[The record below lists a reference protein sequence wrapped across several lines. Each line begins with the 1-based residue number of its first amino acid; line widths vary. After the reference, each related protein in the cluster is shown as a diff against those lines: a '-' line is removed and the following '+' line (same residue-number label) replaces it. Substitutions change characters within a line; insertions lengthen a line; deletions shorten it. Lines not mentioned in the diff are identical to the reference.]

1 MVATVTDILKRDLLE
16 EIYNS
21 YQNIGVTEGDSDR
34 FYMAIGRSEEWDS
47 DAQPPVPNS
56 SMGEVIAFQ
65 ESIQSMKLIPNVSYV
80 VPRYNWSAG
89 SVYEAWDNNYGSNTV
104 VGPFGDIQFPYY
116 VVTDENNV
124 YVCVQQGRSTTGQA
138 NTSNFKP
145 TDVTGNPFTTGD
157 DGYVWKFMFSIGTV
171 EARNYLTS
179 AYLPVELI
187 LDSSEGGP
195 AFDELSTSR
204 QSQLAVQNAAVPG
217 EVIGIAVEDGGAGFT
232 SVPDVEIVGVS
243 LFGDSV
249 VTAQAFARIYNGSIY
264 EVVMKADST
273 QSAFTFGANYY
284 TASVNISD
292 ANSGGGSGA
301 KLRAITTGDLGMGAN
316 PIINLNSSAVMF
328 NATLAGDEGGDFNV
342 SNDFRQIGI
351 VKNPLKD
358 SAQYDNFVGTG
369 RDSAVSASTVYAYKY
384 LALDSANNDLTP
396 DNITGD
402 EIASDAGGAS
412 AIVDYYDDQKQYLY
426 CHQTAETGFKPF
438 DGTTVTVSQ
447 GGGTSAIRTNSFGPN
462 LRPAEV
468 NNFSGEVIYI
478 DNRSPI
484 TRDDEQTEDIKIV
497 IDL

>member
-21 YQNIGVTEGDSDR
+21 YQNIGVAEGDSDR

-124 YVCVQQGRSTTGQA
+124 FVCVQQGRSTTGQA

-145 TDVTGNPFTTGD
+145 TDVTGNPFTVGD
-157 DGYVWKFMFSIGTV
+157 DGYVWKFVFSIGTV

-187 LDSSEGGP
+187 LDSSVGGP

-217 EVIGIAVEDGGAGFT
+217 EIIGIAVEDGGAGFT
-232 SVPDVEIVGVS
+232 GTTASIEIIGVP
-243 LFGDSV
+243 LFGETV
-249 VTAQAFARIYNGSIY
+249 VAAQAFARVYNGSIY
-264 EVVMKADST
+264 EVIMKADST
-273 QSAFTFGANYY
+273 QSAYTFGANYY
-284 TASVNISD
+284 TASVTTPS
-292 ANSGGGSGA
+292 GSGA
-301 KLRAITTGDLGMGAN
+301 KLRAITTGELGMGAN

-358 SAQYDNFVGTG
+358 SAQYDNFVATG
-369 RDSAVSASTVYAYKY
+369 RDSAVSESTVYAYKY
-384 LALDSANNDLTP
+384 LALDSSNNQLVS

-402 EIASDAGGAS
+402 EIVEDAGGAK
-412 AIVDYYDDQKQYLY
+412 AIVDYYDNQKEYLY
-426 CHQTAETGFKPF
+426 CHQTAETGFEAF
-438 DGTTVTVSQ
+438 NGTEISVSQ
-447 GGGTSAIRTNSFGPN
+447 GGGTSAIRSNSFGPN

>member
-21 YQNIGVTEGDSDR
+21 YQNIGVAEGDSDR

-47 DAQPPVPNS
+47 DSQPPVPNS
-56 SMGEVIAFQ
+56 SVGEVIAFQ

-217 EVIGIAVEDGGAGFT
+217 EIIGIAVEDGGAGFT
-232 SVPDVEIVGVS
+232 SSPDIEIVGVP

-249 VTAQAFARIYNGSIY
+249 VAAQAFARIYNGSIY
-264 EVVMKADST
+264 EIVMKADST
-273 QSAFTFGANYY
+273 QSAYTFGANYY
-284 TASVNISD
+284 TASVR
-292 ANSGGGSGA
+292 ATTGGGSGA
-301 KLRAITTGDLGMGAN
+301 KLRAITTGELGMGAN

-369 RDSAVSASTVYAYKY
+369 RDSAVTESTVYAYKY
-384 LALDSANNDLTP
+384 LALDPAQNDLVS

-402 EIASDAGGAS
+402 EIVSDANGAQ
-412 AIVDYYDDQKQYLY
+412 AIVDYYDNQREYLF
-426 CHQTAETGFKPF
+426 CHQTAETGFKAF
-438 DGTTVTVSQ
+438 DGSTITVSE
-447 GGGTSAIRTNSFGPN
+447 GGGTSAIRINSFGPN

>member
-1 MVATVTDILKRDLLE
+1 MVATVTDIFKRDLLE
-16 EIYNS
+16 EIFNS
-21 YQNIGVTEGDSDR
+21 YQNIGVAQGDSDR
-34 FYMAIGRSEEWDS
+34 FYMAIGRAEEWDS
-47 DAQPPVPNS
+47 DVQPPVPNS
-56 SMGEVIAFQ
+56 SMGEVIGFQ
-65 ESIQSMKLIPNVSYV
+65 ETIQSMKLIPNVSYV

-145 TDVTGNPFTTGD
+145 TDITGQPFSVGD
-157 DGYVWKFMFSIGTV
+157 DGYVWRFVFSIGTV

-179 AYLPVELI
+179 AYLPVEVI
-187 LDSSEGGP
+187 LDSSVGGP

-204 QSQLAVQNAAVPG
+204 QSQLAIQGAAVPG
-217 EVIGIAVEDGGAGFT
+217 EIIGIAVEDGGTGFT
-232 SVPDVEIVGVS
+232 SSPTIEIVGVP

-249 VTAQAFARIYNGSIY
+249 VSAQAFGRIYNGSIY
-264 EVVMKADST
+264 EIVMKADST
-273 QSAFTFGANYY
+273 QSAYTFGANYY
-284 TASVNISD
+284 TASVT
-292 ANSGGGSGA
+292 ATTGGGSGA

-316 PIINLNSSAVMF
+316 PIVNLNSSAIMF
-328 NATLAGDEGGDFNV
+328 NSTLAGDEGGDFNV
-342 SNDFRQIGI
+342 KNDFRQIGI

-358 SAQYDNFVGTG
+358 SAQYDNFVATG
-369 RDSAVSASTVYAYKY
+369 RDSAVSESTVFAYKY
-384 LALDSANNDLTP
+384 LALDSSNNSLVS

-402 EIASDAGGAS
+402 NLITDGGGAQ
-412 AIVDYYDDQKQYLY
+412 AIVDYYDFQKQYLY
-426 CHQTAETGFKPF
+426 CHQTAETGFNSF
-438 DGTTVTVSQ
+438 DGTTITVNQ
-447 GGGTSAIRTNSFGPN
+447 GGGTSAIRVNSFGPN